1 MNKRLFSIG
10 FVVAA
15 IFIVLVVL
23 LVSCSQTQTT
33 TSTQVSTSS
42 ASTHAST
49 PTPTAIPEPT
59 ATPELTPTP
68 EPTEVPDELYATA
81 YTSDNSANFS
91 FYKIDNEYYRNVQ
104 QLWMRV
110 EDTDYLS
117 NVYVYVPDVFGLSS
131 VQVDKTADKGSTVG
145 VTIVDM
151 NGNVVSGESLKGVME
166 NGGAIILDALY
177 YEQIYQIRLITDVG
191 TYACNIKI
199 S

>member
-1 MNKRLFSIG
+1 
-10 FVVAA
+10 
-15 IFIVLVVL
+15 
-23 LVSCSQTQTT
+23 
-33 TSTQVSTSS
+33 
-42 ASTHAST
+42 
-49 PTPTAIPEPT
+49 
-59 ATPELTPTP
+59 
-68 EPTEVPDELYATA
+68 
-81 YTSDNSANFS
+81 
-91 FYKIDNEYYRNVQ
+91 
-104 QLWMRV
+104 MRV